1 MTERRTF
8 APDGQRSGDRW
19 LSRAGKIVVIAT
31 AVATGFAFVN
41 GVLNKV
47 EANVAVNSVQSAQ
60 IDSLKSDVRELKGGV
75 SATAYMSCV
84 NFSKTH
90 TPDEV
95 PTFCNGA
102 TRANQR

>member
-1 MTERRTF
+1 MATTDRLLRQV
-8 APDGQRSGDRW
+8 GQF
-19 LSRAGKIVVIAT
+19 IVIAG

-47 EANVAVNSVQSAQ
+47 ESSVVVNGMQSAQ
-60 IDSLKSDVRELKGGV
+60 IDSLKGDVSELKAGV
-75 SATAYMSCV
+75 SATAYMACV

-90 TPDEV
+90 SSDEV

-102 TRANQR
+102 TRANTR